1 MVLQG
6 AGDSEQVAQLGKEL
20 AAATTHADALKAEL
34 SGLRQHSAALEAQ
47 LRSARAGASLQDIRA
62 VAGRDKK
69 LVGTLSPLIPATLL
83 LQLHLRISQHCIS
96 LSASYLSF
104 HCCLVNICQLSCSME
119 SAAEPIADECT

>member
-47 LRSARAGASLQDIRA
+47 LRSARAGASLQDIRD

-69 LVGTLSPLIPATLL
+69 LVSILFPLQSPLLCLCSYFANPASTASLW
-83 LQLHLRISQHCIS
+83 LQ
-96 LSASYLSF
+96 AF
-104 HCCLVNICQLSCSME
+104 
-119 SAAEPIADECT
+119 